1 MGYFQKQLPDVFCKK
16 ICSEKFRKFHGKPPI
31 LNSLFNKVA
40 DLQTWTFIKK
50 RLQHRCFLV
59 NIVKFLRASIRSTS
73 ANDCFNISEIQTINY
88 VIYVLAEIFIF
99 SFRIYKRFSYLRSF
113 SDFSSTEF
121 VFVFAFFSHTISNF
135 SRNISNVL
143 FSSSLNRLNALSYY
157 QTFVLISNAQN
168 LSSGFT

>member
-16 ICSEKFRKFHGKPPI
+16 ICSEKFRKFHGKPSI
-31 LNSLFNKVA
+31 LRSLFNKVA

-59 NIVKFLRASIRSTS
+59 NIVKFLRTSIRSTS

-121 VFVFAFFSHTISNF
+121 VCFCVFLA
-135 SRNISNVL
+135 
-143 FSSSLNRLNALSYY
+143 YY
-157 QTFVLISNAQN
+157 FKH
-168 LSSGFT
+168 F